1 MTNDGAAPP
10 GCANRPRA
18 EGRARV
24 AIGRLAGHDGGEIVE
39 RLADA
44 RSGRVVF
51 VSHCLLNEN
60 VRFLGGATRAG
71 AVCEVVDPY
80 LRDGVGIVQL
90 PCPEQHAW
98 GGVLKRWM
106 LRLYGRPMLR
116 RRPVRRVFVAA
127 ARRVTAFE
135 YARLARRAAAE
146 IADYVTSG
154 FEVVEVVGVGASP
167 SCGVATTV
175 DLDGAI
181 AAMAACDRD
190 TLDPA
195 LVNDRVVGANVAAGE
210 GMFIAELRRRLAR
223 RGIEVPFREHDLL
236 AELRAAAIETERVET
251 VRSPRQR

>member
-1 MTNDGAAPP
+1 MAV
-10 GCANRPRA
+10 CCKR
-18 EGRARV
+18 RV
-24 AIGRLAGHDGGEIVE
+24 PDTIRD

-44 RSGRVVF
+44 RSRRVVF

-98 GGVLKRWM
+98 GGVLKRSM
-106 LRLYGRPMLR
+106 LRLYGRPILR
-116 RRPVRRVFVAA
+116 RRAVRRSFVAV
-127 ARRVTAFE
+127 ARRVTEFE

-146 IADYVTSG
+146 IADYISCG
-154 FEVVEVVGVGASP
+154 FEVVDVVGVGASP
-167 SCGVATTV
+167 SCGVTTTV

-190 TLDPA
+190 TLDPTM
-195 LVNDRVVGANVAAGE
+195 VNNRGRRQRHRGRGPVHRCSSGTASLGE
-210 GMFIAELRRRLAR
+210 GSTCRSVSMTCWRSCAQLRS
-223 RGIEVPFREHDLL
+223 I
-236 AELRAAAIETERVET
+236 TERAET
-251 VRSPRQR
+251 VRSSRRQ